1 MILELLAATSIATSA
16 VEVWTAGDD
25 GLTQRFAEN
34 FRTATREITG
44 QPLKATVAQI
54 TPAPGGKWLT
64 VVAFSREGKEV
75 YAAKCT
81 RDEVELQQCAME
93 AASVAK
99 RLTRQVR

>member
-16 VEVWTAGDD
+16 IEVWTAGED

-64 VVAFSREGKEV
+64 VVTFSREGKEI

-81 RDEVELQQCAME
+81 RGELKLSQCAVE
-93 AASVAK
+93 AASAAK
-99 RLTRQVR
+99 RLTR